1 MLDLFLDLNYFS
13 VTNSKGQSTL
23 RLCQE

>member
-23 RLCQE
+23 RRCQE